1 MRNKTKPQKVS
12 AIIDHLQS
20 SADISENTAEQGI
33 KQKRNSFAAVEELE
47 DEDDYESDKEE
58 IKAELK
64 TETIF
69 KCDSDDDDDRVRLVL
84 CSEHIKAGKIFLSF
98 INI

>member
-1 MRNKTKPQKVS
+1 MCILLMICIICGAFLLGGLLFSRSVS
-12 AIIDHLQS
+12 TILQL
-20 SADISENTAEQGI
+20 
-33 KQKRNSFAAVEELE
+33 VVE